1 MLAGAVQVAKNGEF
15 RHTDF
20 RYRHFGHICG
30 KRGLILALKYTLMDA
45 NGRRIGAE
53 MTPGLQGREK
63 QGISGSREPYLTIG
77 SSAGRSDLPGFL
89 PACISVVGDPDPMD
103 FAGRP
108 GRYRVLKKGNSV
120 TRISGIVILG

>member
-1 MLAGAVQVAKNGEF
+1 
-15 RHTDF
+15 
-20 RYRHFGHICG
+20 
-30 KRGLILALKYTLMDA
+30 MDA

-89 PACISVVGDPDPMD
+89 PECVSVVRAPDLMD
-103 FAGRP
+103 FVCWREQFRLP
-108 GRYRVLKKGNSV
+108 KKGNSV
-120 TRISGIVILG
+120 TRISDTVI